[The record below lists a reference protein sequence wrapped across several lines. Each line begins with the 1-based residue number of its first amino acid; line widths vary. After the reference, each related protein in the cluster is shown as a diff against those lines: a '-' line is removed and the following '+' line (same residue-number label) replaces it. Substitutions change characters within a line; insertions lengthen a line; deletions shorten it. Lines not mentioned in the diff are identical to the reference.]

1 VTAETE
7 LYTLLDLSDVWVMAD
22 LFDADAQRVRPGQA
36 ARITSPAGSL
46 FARVTYI
53 QPQVDP
59 ATRTTKV
66 RLELANPKMQLRP
79 DMWVDVDLD
88 FDGARRLSVPAE
100 AVLDTGTS
108 KTIFIDRGNGYFEQR
123 TVETGARFADRV
135 EIVKGLKA
143 GERIVTSG
151 TFLLN
156 SESQMK
162 SGAK

>member
-1 VTAETE
+1 V
-7 LYTLLDLSDVWVMAD
+7 S
-22 LFDADAQRVRPGQA
+22 FPGGQS
-36 ARITSPAGSL
+36 I

-66 RLELANPKMQLRP
+66 RLELANANMQLRP

-88 FDGARRLSVPAE
+88 FGGKRRLSVPAD
-100 AVLDTGTS
+100 AVLDAGTE
-108 KTIFIDRGNGYFEQR
+108 KKIFVDRGNGYFEPR
-123 TVETGARFADRV
+123 VVETGERFSDRV

-162 SGAK
+162 AGVESRAK